1 MARDKIHDAVKSA
14 LVKDGWTI
22 TADPYTVIYRNEKAF
37 IDLAAEHPIAA
48 QREGRKIAVE
58 IKSFLST
65 SPLRDLETA
74 IGQYYVYLRLLEVA
88 EPDRKLFLAISDLV
102 EKRFFS
108 RPLFQLMMEKDQIPL
123 LIVNV
128 KNEEVVKWIS

>member
-1 MARDKIHDAVKSA
+1 MARDKIHDAVKNA

-48 QREGRKIAVE
+48 EREGSKIAVE

-74 IGQYYVYLRLLEVA
+74 VGQYLVYLRLLEVT

-108 RPLFQLMMEKDQIPL
+108 RPLFQLMMEKEHIQL